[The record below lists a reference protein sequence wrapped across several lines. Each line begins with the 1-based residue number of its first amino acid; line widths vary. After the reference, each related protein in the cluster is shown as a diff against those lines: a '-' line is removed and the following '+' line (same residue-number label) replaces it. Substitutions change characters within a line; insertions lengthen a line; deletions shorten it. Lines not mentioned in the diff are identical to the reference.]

1 MERVTA
7 VKPNTQKNRNR
18 IARVMRKLDKAH
30 QEAGGVYLS
39 KDPKTA
45 EAELKMLEI
54 NARIKSEGIE

>member
-1 MERVTA
+1 M
-7 VKPNTQKNRNR
+7 KSSIQKSRSKL
-18 IARVMRKLDKAH
+18 ARVMRKLDKAH

>member
-1 MERVTA
+1 
-7 VKPNTQKNRNR
+7 
-18 IARVMRKLDKAH
+18 MRKLDKAH